1 MLRLRCCKPAR
12 HPHTLIG
19 EPPDAAVTGVFVAAR
34 RRAPAGS
41 TAMTRFNAL
50 NVLRE
55 GLRGQRG
62 WSRQWRDP
70 APQGRYDVVI
80 VGGGLHGLA
89 TACYLARDHTPGSVA
104 VVEKGWL
111 GGGNAGRNTT
121 IVRSNYMLPGNREF
135 YEHSLT
141 LWEELSHE
149 LNYNVMFSQRKHI
162 SLFHSPGARD
172 AAARRYNTM
181 RITGSDGE
189 LWSRERLRAEIPHL
203 NYADDARFPILG
215 AAVQPRAGTAR
226 HDAVAWG
233 YARAADA
240 AGVDILQ
247 NCEVT
252 GLVRDGGRV
261 TALETSRGRIA
272 AGKVGL
278 AVAGNTSRLWQMA
291 GLGGLPI
298 ESHKLQ
304 AFVSEPLKPLLDHV
318 VVFGVGGAHFYI
330 SQSDKGGMVFG
341 GDIDWYK
348 SYAQRGNLPIVQD
361 VAEAAMS
368 VMPCLGRVRLLRHWA
383 GVMDMSMDGSFFICK
398 TPLDNLYLNAG
409 WNYGG
414 FKASPASGWYFAD
427 LIANDRPHRVIAGHD
442 LERFARGEA
451 IDERG
456 AGPDPKL
463 HG

>member
-1 MLRLRCCKPAR
+1 MATLGHKKPVRLVTMSHYSAWQVFKNGLTGQRDWR
-12 HPHTLIG
+12 RVWR
-19 EPPDAAVTGVFVAAR
+19 DAAPKAK
-34 RRAPAGS
+34 
-41 TAMTRFNAL
+41 
-50 NVLRE
+50 
-55 GLRGQRG
+55 
-62 WSRQWRDP
+62 
-70 APQGRYDVVI
+70 YDIVI

-89 TACYLARDHTPGSVA
+89 TAYYLAKNHGLRKIA

-121 IVRSNYMLPGNREF
+121 IVRSNYMMPGNREF

-141 LWEELSHE
+141 LWENLSHE
-149 LNYNVMFSQRKHI
+149 LNYNVMFSQRAHI
-162 SLFHSPGARD
+162 TLLHSPAARD

-181 RITGSDGE
+181 RLTNSDGV
-189 LWSRERLRAEIPHL
+189 LWDLPTLKKNIPHL
-203 NYADDARFPILG
+203 NYDNARFEIIG

-233 YARAADA
+233 YARAADLL
-240 AGVDILQ
+240 GVDIIQ

-252 GLVRDGGRV
+252 GIRRV
-261 TALETSRGRIA
+261 GARATGIETARGAIQA
-272 AGKVGL
+272 DKIGL

-291 GLGGLPI
+291 ELGKLPI
-298 ESHKLQ
+298 ETHLIQ
-304 AFVSEPLKPLLDHV
+304 AFVTEPLKPLLDQV

-341 GDIDWYK
+341 GDLDWYK
-348 SYAQRGNLPIVQD
+348 SYSQRGNLPPVHD
-361 VAEAAMS
+361 VAECATS
-368 VMPCLGRVRLLRHWA
+368 ILPCLARARLLRHWG
-383 GVMDMSMDGSFFICK
+383 GVMDMTMDGSPFICK
-398 TPLDNLYLNAG
+398 TPLDNLYLNGG

-427 LIANDRPHRVIAGHD
+427 LIANDRPAETVANFN
-442 LERFARGEA
+442 LTRFMRGVN

-456 AGPDPKL
+456 AGADAKL

>member
-1 MLRLRCCKPAR
+1 
-12 HPHTLIG
+12 
-19 EPPDAAVTGVFVAAR
+19 
-34 RRAPAGS
+34 
-41 TAMTRFNAL
+41 MTRYNAWTVFW
-50 NVLRE
+50 N
-55 GLRGQRG
+55 GLTGQKG
-62 WSRQWRDP
+62 WDRAWRDP
-70 APQGRYDVVI
+70 EPRKDYEVVI

-89 TACYLARDHTPGSVA
+89 TAYYLARNHGITNVA

-111 GGGNAGRNTT
+111 GGGNGGRNTT
-121 IVRSNYMLPGNREF
+121 IVRSNYMLPGNRQF
-135 YEHSLT
+135 YEHSLK
-141 LWEELSHE
+141 LWENLSHD
-149 LNYNVMFSQRKHI
+149 LNYNVMFSQRSHVT
-162 SLFHSPGARD
+162 LLHSPGARD
-172 AAARRYNTM
+172 AAARRYNTL
-181 RITGSDGE
+181 RLTGSDAE
-189 LWSRERLRAEIPHL
+189 MWDLETLKREIPHL
-203 NYADDARFPILG
+203 NYGPDARFPIIG
-215 AAVQPRAGTAR
+215 AAVQKRAGTAR

-233 YARAADA
+233 YARGADSR
-240 AGVDILQ
+240 GVDIIQ

-252 GLVRDGGRV
+252 GVRSKDGRV
-261 TALETSRGRIA
+261 TELETTRGTIRGQKI
-272 AGKVGL
+272 GF

-291 GLGGLPI
+291 GLGNLPI

-304 AFVSEPLKPLLDHV
+304 AFVSEPLKPLLDQV

-341 GDIDWYK
+341 GDLDWYK

-361 VAEAAMS
+361 VAECATS
-368 VMPCLGRVRLLRHWA
+368 ILPCLGRVRLLRHWS
-383 GVMDMSMDGSFFICK
+383 GVMDMSMDGTFFLCK

-427 LIANDRPHRVIAGHD
+427 LIANDRPDPILADHD
-442 LERFARGEA
+442 LKRFERGVN